1 MSTQLL
7 FVGDIHLGRQ
17 PDRLVDVGPDTSA
30 LAPTEAWKRVVT
42 YALDNAVSA
51 VVLAGDVVDNDRDR
65 FEAYGH
71 LERGIQRLAAAD
83 IPVIAVAGNH
93 DGIVLPRLAKSLGHS
108 GFKLLGVGAKWERIE
123 LGSDPPV
130 DLLGWSFPSRH
141 WKANPLRSPGLAESI
156 ADRRP
161 TAALLGVL
169 HTDLG
174 GGASSPYAPVSA
186 SELEQEREVDGWF
199 LGHIHKPGE
208 LHTARP
214 IGYLGSL
221 VGLDRGETGARG
233 PWLVTVEGRGQVSAK
248 QVPLGPVHWEAAEI
262 DVTDMP
268 EDTAGAEDFLR
279 TCVQEHF
286 MEMQRDRPELTE
298 TALRVVAV
306 SITFKGQPKT
316 GRHVRDF
323 INQFTPATLCFGH
336 GSQTWAAAK
345 LTDRTRAPVD
355 LQRLMSQNNPLGV
368 IAGVVYAL
376 ENDLPVPPELATLVT
391 AQIAPFNTGD
401 WSLDEEHWP
410 APSKDTLMI
419 DAARALLHELLTQQ
433 QAMAAS

>member
-7 FVGDIHLGRQ
+7 FVGDMHLGRQ
-17 PDRLVDVGPDTSA
+17 PDRLVDVGPDTRA

-42 YALDNAVSA
+42 YARDKAVSA

-71 LERGIQRLAAAD
+71 LERGIQLLAAAD

-123 LGSDPPV
+123 LGSNPPV

-141 WKANPLRSPGLAESI
+141 WKSNPLRSPGLAESI
-156 ADRRP
+156 AKRRP
-161 TAALLGVL
+161 EAALLGVL
-169 HTDLG
+169 HADLG
-174 GGASSPYAPVSA
+174 GGASPYAPVSA
-186 SELEQEREVDGWF
+186 AELEQEREVDGWF
-199 LGHIHKPGE
+199 LGHIHQPGDLRTE
-208 LHTARP
+208 RP

-221 VGLDRGETGARG
+221 VGLDRGEIGARG
-233 PWLVTVEGRGQVSAK
+233 PWLVTVEGRGQVSAH
-248 QVPLGPVHWEAAEI
+248 QVPLGPVHWEAAHI

-268 EDTAGAEDFLR
+268 EDPNSAEDFLR

-306 SITFKGQPKT
+306 SITFTGQPKT
-316 GRHVRDF
+316 GHHVRHF
-323 INQFTPATLCFGH
+323 IEQFTPATLCFVQ

-345 LTDRTRAPVD
+345 LTDHTRAPVD

-376 ENDLPVPPELATLVT
+376 ENDQPVPPDLAALVT
-391 AQIAPFNTGD
+391 AQIAPFTTGD

-410 APSKDTLMI
+410 APTQNTLMI
-419 DAARALLHELLTQQ
+419 DAARALLHELLAQQ
-433 QAMAAS
+433 QALVAS

>member
-1 MSTQLL
+1 MSTRLL

-30 LAPTEAWKRVVT
+30 LAPAEAWKRVVT
-42 YALDNAVSA
+42 HAIDNTVSA

-71 LERGIQRLAAAD
+71 LERGIQRLASAG

-108 GFKLLGVGAKWERIE
+108 GFKLLGAAAKWERIE

-141 WKANPLRSPGLAESI
+141 WRTNPLHAQGLAESI
-156 ADRRP
+156 TGRRP
-161 TAALLGVL
+161 DAALLGVL
-169 HTDLG
+169 HADLG
-174 GGASSPYAPVSA
+174 GGSSPYAPVSA
-186 SELEQEREVDGWF
+186 AELDQQSEVDGWF
-199 LGHIHKPGE
+199 LGHIHQPDN
-208 LHTARP
+208 LRTQRP

-233 PWLVTVEGRGQVSAK
+233 PWLVTVEGRGLISA
-248 QVPLGPVHWEAAEI
+248 QHVPLGPVHWETAQV

-268 EDTAGAEDFLR
+268 EDPTGAEDFLR

-286 MEMQRDRPELTE
+286 MVMRRDRPQLTE

-306 SITFKGQPKT
+306 SITFTGRPKT
-316 GRHVRDF
+316 GPHIRDF
-323 INQFTPATLCFGH
+323 IERFTPATFCFEH

-355 LQRLMSQNNPLGV
+355 LQRLMAQNNPLGV
-368 IAGVVYAL
+368 IASVVHAL
-376 ENDLPVPPELATLVT
+376 ENDLVVPPELATLVS
-391 AQIAPFNTGD
+391 AQMAPFTTGD
-401 WSLDEEHWP
+401 WALDEEYWP
-410 APSKDTLMI
+410 APSRDILMV
-419 DAARALLHELLTQQ
+419 DAARALLHELLAQQ
-433 QAMAAS
+433 HAMVAT

>member
-17 PDRLVDVGPDTSA
+17 PDRLADVGPDTSA

-93 DGIVLPRLAKSLGHS
+93 DGIVLPRLAKSLGRS

-141 WKANPLRSPGLAESI
+141 SKANPLRSPGLAESI

-306 SITFKGQPKT
+306 SITFTGQPKT
-316 GRHVRDF
+316 GRHVQAF
-323 INQFTPATLCFGH
+323 IEQFTPATLCFGH

-355 LQRLMSQNNPLGV
+355 LQRLMS
-368 IAGVVYAL
+368 
-376 ENDLPVPPELATLVT
+376 
-391 AQIAPFNTGD
+391 
-401 WSLDEEHWP
+401 
-410 APSKDTLMI
+410 
-419 DAARALLHELLTQQ
+419 
-433 QAMAAS
+433 